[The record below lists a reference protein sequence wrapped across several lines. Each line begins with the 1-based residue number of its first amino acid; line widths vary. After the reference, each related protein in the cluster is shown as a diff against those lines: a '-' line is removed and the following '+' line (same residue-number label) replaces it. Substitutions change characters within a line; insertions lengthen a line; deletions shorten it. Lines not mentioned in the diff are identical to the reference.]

1 MLNKVKTFFR
11 NLKLWYPILV
21 DDQQWDDHY
30 LHKVVHHKLSLM
42 KDFYESDKPM
52 AVEEHSQEVVKEINE
67 VLEPLNRVIEEDYIH
82 FPEGMEPKMISH
94 KKEDG
99 SGFYNLEIVYHDEFG
114 KEKVNEVYRKS
125 ERDKEEDLKK
135 AYKNIGD
142 NSENW
147 WD

>member
-11 NLKLWYPILV
+11 NLKLWLPILV
-21 DDQQWDDHY
+21 DDQQWDNHY

-42 KDFYESDKPM
+42 KDFYESDKHM

-82 FPEGMEPKMISH
+82 FPEGMEPYIVFRKD
-94 KKEDG
+94 EEG
-99 SGFYNLEIVYHDEFG
+99 SGDYTVETVYHDEFD

-135 AYKNIGD
+135 VYKNIGE
-142 NSENW
+142 NSDNW